1 LQSSTNYTFRVTATN
16 AQGTSAASSSS
27 SSITATTVPLAPTIG
42 SATAGNASA
51 TVTYTA
57 GANGGAAVSVFTA
70 TSSPGGFTGTG
81 ASPITV
87 SGLSNG
93 TAYTFTV
100 TATNSNGT
108 STASSATGSVTPVV
122 PNPYPVSST
131 GPGGGKVF
139 YDAGSVL
146 SWGRYMESA
155 PQSSTAVRVWSNSS
169 QSASTNTAIG
179 TGKENTNLM
188 NAMSNGSPAA
198 SYCTSITLNG
208 KSDWYLPSKDEMVQL
223 GQVASSISAWTTPGD
238 MGVVWTSSQIDGLSA
253 WAVGAV
259 GGATY
264 TAFTK
269 TDDRRCTPVRRFTS

>member
-1 LQSSTNYTFRVTATN
+1 MPIIG
-16 AQGTSAASSSS
+16 AQGSTKGP
-27 SSITATTVPLAPTIG
+27 ATAPTIG

-51 TVTYTA
+51 SVTFTAPSFSKLSITSYTVTA
-57 GANGGAAVSVFTA
+57 
-70 TSSPGGFTGTG
+70 SPGGATGTG
-81 ASPITV
+81 SSSPITV

-100 TATNSNGT
+100 TANNSNGV
-108 STASSATGSVTPVV
+108 SSASSASNSVTPVV
-122 PNPYPVSST
+122 PNPYPVGST

-155 PQSSTAVRVWSNSS
+155 PQSSTAARVWSDSS

-198 SYCTSITLNG
+198 SYCTSITLNS

-259 GGATY
+259 GGSTY

-269 TDDRRCTPVRRFTS
+269 TDNRRCTPVRRFTN